1 MSFPAES
8 TQWLHCALRIKSKLL
23 TMNHRAYTAL
33 PKSSGTCGFP
43 WTLTQGLEMPEPA
56 AEKNMMVTFLE
67 FSSSYDCSHHSLIG
81 VLARSLH
88 QFLNPGTGAHS
99 LTMTMMRHLMPG
111 PESGPSVCCR
121 NELSTFSQACVSPA
135 EHGCDKHT
143 TMPLDSPLRFI
154 TLNFRWALHA
164 APDYSPLPESRPSS
178 HTSRKLFHTCYSPS
192 RILPPSRRPCFP
204 LPGES

>member
-1 MSFPAES
+1 MTFKNVIEIMSFPAES

-88 QFLNPGTGAHS
+88 QFLNPGD
-99 LTMTMMRHLMPG
+99 RG
-111 PESGPSVCCR
+111 PLLDHDHDETPNAWAR
-121 NELSTFSQACVSPA
+121 IWPFCVLQ
-135 EHGCDKHT
+135 E
-143 TMPLDSPLRFI
+143 
-154 TLNFRWALHA
+154 
-164 APDYSPLPESRPSS
+164 
-178 HTSRKLFHTCYSPS
+178 
-192 RILPPSRRPCFP
+192 
-204 LPGES
+204 